1 MQVNQMFK
9 DSIPDSKE
17 TSPASI
23 PTPPNPEPESGQIL
37 VIGSKTTVTTIVHA
51 LCALRFCHIS
61 EWSPLLPAPVP
72 GKLMRSLIRKVSTT

>member
-1 MQVNQMFK
+1 MFQ
-9 DSIPDSKE
+9 DSSPNPEE
-17 TSPASI
+17 TSPAST

-37 VIGSKTTVTTIVHA
+37 VIGSKTAVTSIVHT

-72 GKLMRSLIRKVSTT
+72 GKLMRTLLRKVSTT